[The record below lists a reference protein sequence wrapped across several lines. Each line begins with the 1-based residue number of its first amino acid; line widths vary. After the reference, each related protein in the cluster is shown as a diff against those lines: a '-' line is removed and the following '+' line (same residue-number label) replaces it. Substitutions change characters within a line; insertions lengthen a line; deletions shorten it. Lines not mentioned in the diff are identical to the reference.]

1 VEELEHEI
9 KNCEEFC
16 QKLEVDPTFIARATG
31 LQNFPLRRRKEFQLL
46 KLREAKKIA
55 EEKMLGVDI
64 VADDDDE
71 LL

>member
-1 VEELEHEI
+1 
-9 KNCEEFC
+9 
-16 QKLEVDPTFIARATG
+16 
-31 LQNFPLRRRKEFQLL
+31 LRRRKEFQLL